1 MDWRKLLAYGV
12 LALGALILL
21 QFVVSLVFDVL
32 SLLWSVVTM
41 AVTLLVIAGLLYA
54 GYRLLSWSR
63 GSESASGSD
72 PVETSTPDDRVERLK
87 QQYADGK
94 LSEDELEQRLDRE
107 LGGPNMDRLDRELG
121 HERE

>member
-1 MDWRKLLAYGV
+1 MNRWKLLAYGV
-12 LALGALILL
+12 IAIGAIILL
-21 QFVVSLVFDVL
+21 QLVVSFVFGLLDLLL
-32 SLLWSVVTM
+32 SIVTA
-41 AVTLLVIAGLLYA
+41 AVALLVVGGLLYG
-54 GYRLLSWSR
+54 GYRLLSWAG

-107 LGGPNMDRLDRELG
+107 LGGPSMDALDREL
-121 HERE
+121 HRERE